1 MTPTRLRRPRV
12 TVLVLLLALALVS
25 CGDGGGTD
33 TAASDPPASDT
44 PSSATPSI
52 EATPTEDAATP
63 TPTPSAEPSPE
74 ATETTSPTPAPNP
87 TESSPP
93 VELSQPAIW
102 PAADVVFA
110 TPEEA
115 ATDFVSTV
123 LGVTPTLGEFAAG
136 DSRSG
141 EIELRSPGEGDEG
154 RQVPRGVLLLRQLGP
169 ADGWFVIGV
178 ANEFARVTAP
188 ETHATVP
195 AAPLTVEG
203 IGRGFEGTVVVTAY
217 VPGDPT
223 PIDQAIAAGGAF
235 ADPEAFTVELDL
247 SGLPAGTQVALLL
260 QGGTGLETDPGE
272 TGAIPVV
279 VG

>member
-1 MTPTRLRRPRV
+1 MTPTRLRRSRV
-12 TVLVLLLALALVS
+12 TVLVLLLALALAA
-25 CGDGGGTD
+25 CGDGSSTE
-33 TAASDPPASDT
+33 TTPSETPASDPSPTADV
-44 PSSATPSI
+44 PPSATPSPT
-52 EATPTEDAATP
+52 AT
-63 TPTPSAEPSPE
+63 AEPPASTPPPS
-74 ATETTSPTPAPNP
+74 ATETASPTPAPSATP
-87 TESSPP
+87 SATPA
-93 VELSQPAIW
+93 ELSQPAIW
-102 PAADVVFA
+102 PAADVVFD
-110 TPEEA
+110 TPEA
-115 ATDFVSTV
+115 AAEDFVSSV
-123 LGVTPTLGEFAAG
+123 LGVTPTLGEFMAG

-141 EIELRSPGEGDEG
+141 EIELFSPGEGDAG
-154 RQVPRGVLLLRQLGP
+154 RQVPRGVLLLRQLGA

-223 PIDQAIAAGGAF
+223 PIDQVIAAGGAF
-235 ADPEAFTVELDL
+235 ADPESFTVELDL
-247 SGLPAGTQVALLL
+247 SGVPAGTTVALLL